1 MLPPREVGEA
11 DHTVWRWR
19 ARSGGTNH
27 SPPSRHRLL
36 TWASTT
42 PGTRSSRPSKALSI
56 DSTLISSRSKRGLTF
71 RRRPENTHLGGPAPN
86 TTPSV
91 DPACGEGAFVLPIVG
106 RLIESADEHGRP
118 IADAVNAIR
127 AFDLQRSHVET
138 TRLLIVSRL
147 QEVGVAEPEAIAL
160 ARKWVTPSDFLLA
173 AHNPRSADFVVGN
186 PPYIRP
192 EEVPPDRMNAYRQ
205 TCQTVSG
212 RADIYIGFY
221 EHGLHLLKE
230 GGSLGFICADRWM
243 RNAYGRK
250 LRNLISQGFSVEAA
264 IEMHDVDAFAEKVS
278 AYPAI
283 TVIRRSDESSP
294 LVATTTSGFGE
305 AEAKKLVRW
314 WRTNREPGNAK
325 RSMRFCP
332 FPT

>member
-1 MLPPREVGEA
+1 MPTQPPLFAPELQIIDLTPDDLNLGEVFTRRWVVETILDLVGYEA
-11 DHTVWRWR
+11 ADD
-19 ARSGGTNH
+19 
-27 SPPSRHRLL
+27 
-36 TWASTT
+36 
-42 PGTRSSRPSKALSI
+42 LS
-56 DSTLISSRSKRGLTF
+56 
-71 RRRPENTHLGGPAPN
+71 RRRI
-86 TTPSV
+86 V

-106 RLIESADEHGRP
+106 RLIESAEEHGRP

-160 ARKWVTPSDFLLA
+160 ARKWVTPSDFLLT

-205 TCQTVSG
+205 TCQTMSG

-250 LRNLISQGFSVEAA
+250 LRNLISQGSTATERCPVCLAMARSDAPLRAASVTN
-264 IEMHDVDAFAEKVS
+264 
-278 AYPAI
+278 P
-283 TVIRRSDESSP
+283 RRSE
-294 LVATTTSGFGE
+294 
-305 AEAKKLVRW
+305 
-314 WRTNREPGNAK
+314 
-325 RSMRFCP
+325 
-332 FPT
+332 